1 MGIPI
6 PRPDET
12 GPVRVDRRGTSLH
25 LVLDDEENR
34 NRLSTRVLRTLR
46 LALPAASGTV
56 DEGVRLVV
64 LESSS
69 RRVFSAGADLSEMST
84 LTSPRDLE
92 ELTRALPA
100 LAEAMRRCPV
110 PVLARVDGLCLAGGV
125 GLVLAADIAVCA
137 DTAQFG
143 LTEVDVGLWP
153 FIVSALLMPHCS
165 PKRAM
170 DLMLSAEWID
180 AATACELGMVSRV
193 VDADELDTE
202 MERLIA
208 TISQKP
214 ATAVRLGKSAFH
226 TMWSLPPDRALEYA
240 RQRLAAS
247 LGHAAVRRRIAAF
260 QSTAS
265 GGSARARRSRAP

>member
-1 MGIPI
+1 MGVPV
-6 PRPDET
+6 PPPDET

-25 LVLDDEENR
+25 LVLDDEANR
-34 NRLSTRVLRTLR
+34 NRLSTRVLRSLR
-46 LALPAASGTV
+46 LALPTASRTV
-56 DEGVRLVV
+56 DEEIRVVV

-69 RRVFSAGADLSEMST
+69 RRVFSAGADLSEMNT
-84 LTSPRDLE
+84 LTTPRGMK
-92 ELTRALPA
+92 ELAGALPA
-100 LAEAMRRCPV
+100 LVEAMRRCPV

-165 PKRAM
+165 PKHAL
-170 DLMLSAEWID
+170 DLMLSAEWVD
-180 AATACELGMVSRV
+180 AAAARELGMVSRV

-202 MERLIA
+202 MDQLVA

-226 TMWSLPPDRALEYA
+226 TASSLPPDRVLEYA
-240 RQRLAAS
+240 RERLAAS
-247 LGHAAVRRRIAAF
+247 LGHASVRRRIAAF
-260 QSTAS
+260 QAGAS
-265 GGSARARRSRAP
+265 GGSARARRTQAP